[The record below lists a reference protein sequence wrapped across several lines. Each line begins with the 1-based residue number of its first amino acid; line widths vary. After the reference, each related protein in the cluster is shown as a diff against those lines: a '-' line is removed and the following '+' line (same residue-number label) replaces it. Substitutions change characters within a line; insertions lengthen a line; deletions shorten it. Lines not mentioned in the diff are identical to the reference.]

1 MIRNFALASLAAA
14 LLTFGLG
21 ARAAEPLLIGVPE
34 ANTLASMGQAVLRV
48 AYERLGIELRP
59 RVLPLRR
66 SLVMAANGQL
76 DGDLMRAAPVFTEHP
91 TLLQVRVPAALAV
104 YAAYKRGD
112 CPQHIS
118 TAELARSRVS
128 YFRGIRAI
136 ELQLPQSALMAANNS
151 WDVLRLLQQNIS
163 DYALGMRTETDQL
176 LLSREM
182 QGICRVAEP
191 VIVQPL
197 YHALHERH
205 AALVPRLEAVL
216 TEMDK
221 KGEIARIWADEER
234 RALQDAA
241 ASISSRAVAGG
252 R

>member
-14 LLTFGLG
+14 LLCIVTPT
-21 ARAAEPLLIGVPE
+21 RAAEPLLIGVPE
-34 ANTLASMGQAVLRV
+34 ANTLASMGQAVLRA
-48 AYERLGIELRP
+48 AYERLGLELRP

-112 CPQHIS
+112 CPQRIS
-118 TAELARSRVS
+118 TEELARARVS

-136 ELQLPQSALMAANNS
+136 ELQLPANALLAANNS
-151 WDVLRLLQQNIS
+151 WDVLRMLQHKLS
-163 DYALGMRTETDQL
+163 DYALGMQTETDAL
-176 LLSREM
+176 LASREM
-182 QGICRVAEP
+182 QGICRIQEP

-205 AALVPRLEAVL
+205 AALLPRLEAVL
-216 TEMDK
+216 AEMDK
-221 KGEIARIWADEER
+221 KGEIARLWAAEER
-234 RALQDAA
+234 RAQQEAA
-241 ASISSRAVAGG
+241 AAVSSRAVVGG